1 MFMTNN
7 TFFRHAGWCAVI
19 VALLLLAIH
28 VVPSGPA
35 SLVGLILTIAT
46 LLGLTFV
53 FYALFVA
60 HRPASPTLSQ
70 AGLALWYLVLA
81 LNLVG
86 LAGSLG
92 VVLGHVDALLR
103 PFPVLVFAFLAFR
116 SDRMPRSLAVA
127 AFLGGISLFI
137 TAFAGMLAT
146 RAAADAAS
154 LLADVF
160 LLVWLIKLGFVF
172 VSDEFST
179 PKIRTGRSLDRQV
192 DC

>member
-1 MFMTNN
+1 MTNN
-7 TFFRHAGWCAVI
+7 TFFRHAGRCAVI

-35 SLVGLILTIAT
+35 SLAGLILTIAI

-53 FYALFVA
+53 FYTLYVA
-60 HRPASPTLSQ
+60 HRPVSPGLSQ

-81 LNLVG
+81 LNLVS
-86 LAGSLG
+86 LAGRLG
-92 VVLGHVDALLR
+92 GVLGHVDALLR
-103 PFPVLVFAFLAFR
+103 PFPVLVFGFLAFR
-116 SDRMPRSLAVA
+116 SERMPRSLAVA

-137 TAFAGMLAT
+137 SAFAGMLAT

-160 LLVWLIKLGFVF
+160 FLVWLIKLGFVF
-172 VSDEFST
+172 VSAEFSGAS
-179 PKIRTGRSLDRQV
+179 PHTGRSLDRQV
-192 DC
+192 DW